1 MSTNLTVIE
10 DVAGRLFD
18 ARSGRRPIPPVR
30 TSLPEMDIAAAYQ
43 VQQRNVRR
51 RLEGG
56 RRIAGRKIG
65 LTSEAV
71 QRQLGVDQPD
81 FGVLFDDMAYC
92 GDAVTI
98 PLSRFI
104 APRIEAEIAF
114 VLRADITIAGLSR
127 TELEAAVGE
136 VAASAEIVDSAITG
150 WEINIVDSI
159 ADNASSG
166 AYALGA
172 PQPYAPGMDLPARA
186 MRLSRRGETLSVG
199 VGAATL
205 GHPLAALA
213 WLADTAVALG
223 EPLRAGD
230 VILAGA
236 LGPMTP
242 FQAGDYLVEIE
253 GFPALTIR
261 AEA

>member
-1 MSTNLTVIE
+1 MSTSLTVIE
-10 DVAGRLFD
+10 DVAARLFA
-18 ARSGRRPIPPVR
+18 ARSERRPIPPVR
-30 TSLPEMDIAAAYQ
+30 TSLPEMDVAVAYQ

-51 RLEGG
+51 RLETG
-56 RRIAGRKIG
+56 RRIVGRKIG

-81 FGVLFDDMAYC
+81 FGVLFDDMAYR
-92 GDAVTI
+92 GDDVTI
-98 PLSRFI
+98 PLRGFI

-114 VLRADITIAGLSR
+114 VLRTDITVQGLSR
-127 TELEAAVGE
+127 AGIEAAIGE
-136 VAASAEIVDSAITG
+136 VAASAEIVDSAIAG
-150 WEINIVDSI
+150 WDINIVDTI

-172 PQPYAPGMDLPARA
+172 PQPYAPGLDLPARV
-186 MRLSRRGETLSVG
+186 MRLSRGGEALAAGS
-199 VGAATL
+199 GAATL
-205 GHPLAALA
+205 GHPLAALS

-223 EPLRAGD
+223 EPLRAGE

-253 GFPALTIR
+253 GFPPLTVR